1 MDALLLSRIQFGFVI
16 AFHVLFPAFTI
27 GLSSLLAFLEWRW
40 LRTRLPVW
48 RELYFFWQKIFAVSF
63 GMGVV
68 SGIVMAFQFGANWPE
83 LSRIAGSVIGPLLSY
98 EVLTAFFL
106 EASFLG
112 VMMFGWGVSPN
123 ACTSSLPAWW
133 RWVHCSPHSDP
144 VVQQL
149 VADPGRV

>member
-68 SGIVMAFQFGANWPE
+68 SGVPVERLYREIRALRIYEGTTEIQKIV
-83 LSRIAGSVIGPLLSY
+83 IAGQ
-98 EVLTAFFL
+98 VLN
-106 EASFLG
+106 G
-112 VMMFGWGVSPN
+112 
-123 ACTSSLPAWW
+123 
-133 RWVHCSPHSDP
+133 
-144 VVQQL
+144 
-149 VADPGRV
+149 